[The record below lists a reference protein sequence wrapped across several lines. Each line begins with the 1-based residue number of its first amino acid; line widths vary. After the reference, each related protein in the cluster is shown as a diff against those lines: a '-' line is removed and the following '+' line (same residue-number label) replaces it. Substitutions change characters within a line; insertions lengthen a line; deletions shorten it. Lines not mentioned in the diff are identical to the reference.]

1 MDKLLELYKKHKEIV
16 NYLIVGGLTT
26 VVSLATYYGLTF
38 TVLDPKKSVQLQVAN
53 IISWIAAV
61 VFAYFTNRKFVFE
74 SKSKGAEMGKEAT
87 KFALARVGTLLMD
100 MAIMALGVSV
110 LHFNDKIVKLFV
122 QVVVTVANYVLS
134 KLLVF
139 RKSKKEK
146 AKGIKFDIV
155 LFFIIAAS
163 AWGLFLS
170 IMIPVSQTPDEY
182 THFDSM
188 MKAYG
193 TEVYITETLGNY
205 YTESEM
211 ATFNETEE
219 NVVDTRAYFDAGMKP
234 FEHKL
239 SISDFKPTVAALRY
253 LPAGVG
259 FYLGALLHL
268 PRLIC
273 FQLAELMS
281 LAFYVLLGI
290 FTLKRAPVKKE
301 IFLFVLLMPM
311 AMQQAGSI
319 NPDVVVNACS
329 FLLTAMILDFKISDK
344 TIGWK
349 DMIIVALLCGEIFIA
364 KQIYVLLAAGI
375 FMVPID
381 KFSLPIGKKFD
392 LAKFIKKRKIICII
406 AMVICIAAA
415 GYVMRNGEYFQILT
429 ASVLQPG
436 RTLLLIKFT
445 ALSLKDYYLQTLV
458 GCFGYLDSFMSYTYI
473 VIFFMMLMY
482 IMLFDYKE
490 ELDNIHKLSVANRI
504 FMILIAGSIFILVFM
519 SQINWSF
526 RLAELDMNGGVE
538 YFRQCLYKI
547 DIILGVQGRYFIP
560 ALPMLI
566 IPLTSGHEIK
576 SKKVYNI
583 AQICFYAFTV
593 LLVCKT
599 IIGRYWR

>member
-1 MDKLLELYKKHKEIV
+1 MENLEKKTKFNI
-16 NYLIVGGLTT
+16 YLFLV
-26 VVSLATYYGLTF
+26 
-38 TVLDPKKSVQLQVAN
+38 
-53 IISWIAAV
+53 IAAAV
-61 VFAYFTNRKFVFE
+61 C
-74 SKSKGAEMGKEAT
+74 G
-87 KFALARVGTLLMD
+87 LM
-100 MAIMALGVSV
+100 MSLI
-110 LHFNDKIVKLFV
+110 
-122 QVVVTVANYVLS
+122 
-134 KLLVF
+134 
-139 RKSKKEK
+139 
-146 AKGIKFDIV
+146 
-155 LFFIIAAS
+155 
-163 AWGLFLS
+163 
-170 IMIPVSQTPDEY
+170 IPVSQVPDEY
-182 THFDSM
+182 THFELM
-188 MKAYG
+188 LRAYG
-193 TEVYITETLGNY
+193 AEKMYGEDLKEFY
-205 YTESEM
+205 
-211 ATFNETEE
+211 
-219 NVVDTRAYFDAGMKP
+219 RPAGMESFNSGDAHSVDGDAYLNSGMKSYSEGL
-234 FEHKL
+234 FGYG
-239 SISDFKPTVAALRY
+239 FKPGITAVRFIPQA
-253 LPAGVG
+253 VG
-259 FYLGALLHL
+259 FFLGVLLRL
-268 PRLIC
+268 PILIC
-273 FQLAELMS
+273 HQLGELTA
-281 LAFYVLLGI
+281 LIFYILICLI
-290 FTLKRAPVKKE
+290 ALKKMPFKKE
-301 IFLFVLLMPM
+301 VLCFIMLMPM

-349 DMIIVALLCGEIFIA
+349 DMIIMALLCGEIFIA

-406 AMVICIAAA
+406 AMVVCVAAA

-482 IMLFDYKE
+482 IMLIDYKE
-490 ELDNIHKLSVANRI
+490 ELNKMNKLSVANRI

-547 DIILGVQGRYFIP
+547 EIILGVQGRYFIP